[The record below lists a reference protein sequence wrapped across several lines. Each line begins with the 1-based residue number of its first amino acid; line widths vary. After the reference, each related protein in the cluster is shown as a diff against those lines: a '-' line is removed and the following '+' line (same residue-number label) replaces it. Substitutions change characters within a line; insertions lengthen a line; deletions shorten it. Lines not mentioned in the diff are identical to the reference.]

1 LGTAAQ
7 TYASENGFRFV
18 SLGLPFKDVQ
28 EGTWKYSVAKYVYER
43 GIITGTTKTT
53 FSPDSNMTRGQLVTI
68 LWRMEGSPK
77 VSVTNTY
84 PDVAKNKFYST
95 AIQWAK
101 NNNLVSGYDN
111 GNFGPGDS
119 ITRQQ
124 FMVIMQRYAKYKGY
138 NVSTSSTAYKNCADY
153 KQVSGYALS
162 AIAWGYEK
170 GFIGAN
176 KKLNPKAS
184 ITRAEAAAILQ
195 RFLTY
200 YKL

>member
-1 LGTAAQ
+1 
-7 TYASENGFRFV
+7 
-18 SLGLPFKDVQ
+18 
-28 EGTWKYSVAKYVYER
+28 
-43 GIITGTTKTT
+43 
-53 FSPDSNMTRGQLVTI
+53 
-68 LWRMEGSPK
+68 
-77 VSVTNTY
+77 
-84 PDVAKNKFYST
+84 
-95 AIQWAK
+95 
-101 NNNLVSGYDN
+101 
-111 GNFGPGDS
+111 
-119 ITRQQ
+119 
-124 FMVIMQRYAKYKGY
+124 
-138 NVSTSSTAYKNCADY
+138 VSTSSTAYKNCADY